1 MSFGGFYGAT
11 TETESHAT
19 LSACL
24 EHGVTHWDTAN
35 VYGPETSENVI
46 GTYFKAHP
54 GARAK
59 VHLATKGS
67 IQRDPKTN
75 VRGFNNSREHLTAAL
90 DASLKRL
97 GVDHVDLYYIHRREQ
112 ARPIEEVMETLLGFK
127 KAGKI
132 RGIGFSELAP
142 ASVRR
147 AAVVGQIDAV
157 QSEYSLW
164 TRLPELGMI
173 QTCRDIGAAFV
184 PFSPLGRAIFTGTLT
199 AKSTFAASDFRQS
212 NPRFI
217 EPNYSANLAAVEP
230 LFAFAKTRGVTPGQV
245 ALAWT
250 LAQGDHI
257 VPIPGTRSVKNLI
270 ENAKAAAIK
279 LSTDDLAELARI
291 LPAGFAHGDRYS
303 DVQAVGPERYC

>member
-1 MSFGGFYGAT
+1 MGFGAMSFGGFYGAT

-97 GVDHVDLYYIHRREQ
+97 GVDHVDLYY
-112 ARPIEEVMETLLGFK
+112 
-127 KAGKI
+127 
-132 RGIGFSELAP
+132 
-142 ASVRR
+142 
-147 AAVVGQIDAV
+147 
-157 QSEYSLW
+157 
-164 TRLPELGMI
+164 
-173 QTCRDIGAAFV
+173 
-184 PFSPLGRAIFTGTLT
+184 FTGLLE
-199 AKSTFAASDFRQS
+199 AEQRLHHLFDRASLLPAM
-212 NPRFI
+212 NII
-217 EPNYSANLAAVEP
+217 EIDVVNTEP
-230 LFAFAKTRGVTPGQV
+230 L
-245 ALAWT
+245 
-250 LAQGDHI
+250 
-257 VPIPGTRSVKNLI
+257 
-270 ENAKAAAIK
+270 
-279 LSTDDLAELARI
+279 
-291 LPAGFAHGDRYS
+291 
-303 DVQAVGPERYC
+303 ERRVERCG